1 MAIVVT
7 IPVAE
12 HVALGAM
19 GKEMWRAAM
28 TKVHMRHPICAVTVC
43 VQ

>member
-12 HVALGAM
+12 YVALGAM
-19 GKEMWRAAM
+19 GKEMCQAAM
-28 TKVHMRHPICAVTVC
+28 TKVHTRHRICAVTVC